1 MLKKTPRLILLLLS
15 HLFVSCSPQLLK
27 LNEIPNFNPAAKNSM
42 LFLTF
47 EFNKKGK
54 KETAQLI
61 KSIAAEGKVK
71 DANMHIHGQY
81 LTEIMVYNTGGT
93 SPKTYH
99 FEHPLFKDV
108 EVFSEDGTIK
118 RVSEKNLRGLL
129 TVRIPIDDN
138 MDKLELFSIANN
150 HESKNLLT
158 LKFTP

>member
-1 MLKKTPRLILLLLS
+1 
-15 HLFVSCSPQLLK
+15 
-27 LNEIPNFNPAAKNSM
+27 M

-61 KSIAAEGKVK
+61 KSAAAEGKVK
-71 DANMHIHGQY
+71 DANRHIHGQY
-81 LTEIMVYNTGGT
+81 LAEIRVYNTNGT
-93 SPKTYH
+93 PPKIYH
-99 FEHPLFKDV
+99 FEHPLFKDM

-118 RVSEKNLRGLL
+118 RVSEENLKGLL
-129 TVRIPIDDN
+129 TVRIPIEDN

-150 HESKNLLT
+150 NESKKLLT